1 MADSPFS
8 TSSSGQLRTR
18 DCVIWVKA
26 ETLTVAVDGNLT
38 LNGWKG
44 GQGVTFAPVTQD
56 EVLITQ
62 SDGLGGGFLLWGSDE
77 SSDQFTAMTENQ
89 PYYGFAV
96 IGMGAWLIA
105 TPTFEQYTYAS
116 RQHSPL
122 VPITYNPSDPLFF
135 SLRGYWTNEDE
146 WTLSGDP
153 RAPNDN
159 VVGFVSQVPALNG
172 DGIYYITVQVDI

>member
-1 MADSPFS
+1 MPELF
-8 TSSSGQLRTR
+8 RTR

-26 ETLTVAVDGNLT
+26 ETLTVSVDSGMV
-38 LNGWKG
+38 LNGWLG
-44 GQGVTFAPVTQD
+44 GQGVTFAPITED
-56 EVLITQ
+56 EVLVTI
-62 SDGLGGGFLLWGSDE
+62 SDGLGGGVLLWGSDE

-96 IGMGAWLIA
+96 LGMGAWHIA
-105 TPTFEQYTYAS
+105 TSTFEQYTYES
-116 RQHSPL
+116 RQVGPL
-122 VPITYNPSDPLFF
+122 VPLVYNGNDPLFF

-159 VVGFVSQVPALNG
+159 VVGFVSQTPRPNNKGVL
-172 DGIYYITVQVDI
+172 YLTVQVDI

>member
-1 MADSPFS
+1 MPALEVF
-8 TSSSGQLRTR
+8 RTR
-18 DCVIWVKA
+18 DVVIWVKG
-26 ETLTVAVDGNLT
+26 ETLTVSVDSGLI

-44 GQGVTFAPVTQD
+44 GSGITFAPTSQD
-56 EVLITQ
+56 KILVTQ
-62 SDGLGGGFLLWGSDE
+62 SDGLSGGFMLWGSDE

-105 TPTFEQYTYAS
+105 TPTFEQYTYLS
-116 RQHSPL
+116 RQGPGPL
-122 VPITYNPSDPLFF
+122 IPIVYNANDQLFF

-146 WTLSGDP
+146 WALSGDP

-159 VVGFVSQVPALNG
+159 VSGFVAEPPSGVDSNYMT
-172 DGIYYITVQVDI
+172 IQVDI

>member
-1 MADSPFS
+1 MPALELF
-8 TSSSGQLRTR
+8 RTR

-26 ETLTVAVDGNLT
+26 ETLTVTVDPALI

-44 GQGVTFAPVTQD
+44 GTGVTFAPVTQD
-56 EVLITQ
+56 EILVTQ

-77 SSDQFTAMTENQ
+77 SSDQFTGMTQNQ
-89 PYYGFAV
+89 PYYGFGV
-96 IGMGAWLIA
+96 IGMGAWLMA
-105 TPTFEQYTYAS
+105 TPTFEQYTWLS
-116 RQHSPL
+116 RQGPGPL
-122 VPITYNPSDPLFF
+122 VPITYNGSDPLFF

-159 VVGFVSQVPALNG
+159 VMGFVAEQLELG
-172 DGIYYITVQVDI
+172 DEGGGNIPYLTVQVDI